1 MNLYGLNN
9 EIIFDEI
16 FNFESLK
23 KLIKNMIDNLISD
36 NGLKVSID
44 IVRDKV
50 EAYSAIRESFDTKKI
65 VNLPIKGEYYEK
77 EFKVT

>member
-1 MNLYGLNN
+1 
-9 EIIFDEI
+9 
-16 FNFESLK
+16 
-23 KLIKNMIDNLISD
+23 
-36 NGLKVSID
+36 LKVSIN

-50 EAYSAIRESFDTKKI
+50 EAYSAIRESFDTEKI